1 MNKNIKEIKKK
12 ITPILKKHGIK
23 KAAISGSY
31 ARNEVTEES
40 DIDIL
45 VEIPGDI
52 SLLDFVG
59 IKLELEKKL
68 GREVDLIEYSTIKPE
83 VKEEILKEEV
93 SIL

>member
-1 MNKNIKEIKKK
+1 MNKNIEEIKKK
-12 ITPILKKHGIK
+12 ITPILKKHGIR
-23 KAAISGSY
+23 KAAISGSF
-31 ARNEVTEES
+31 AKDEMTEES